1 MPEEVEESAV
11 GSFQSDGQP
20 RTSPCSCRRRSSAES
35 IAWQPS
41 GSGQSSRDVGSRRM
55 SKEDHRALLAG
66 LGLEDGNSPSGSDSE
81 VAAPFHAGTLAAAP
95 SAGGAVAAVE
105 ALATR
110 VDVAHEARRDSRKS
124 DYAATSEAAEI
135 ASLRRHATML
145 ELEEETAQAPAET
158 VEEVPKAAP
167 EVRSRPSRSAV
178 DPGRLRHATL
188 MDLEE
193 VAQNPDAGPGS
204 APCLTTPSASEASER
219 HRQTPTK
226 EHSVAAHA
234 RSITSS
240 EMDFLPGA
248 ETVPKT
254 PLAQPKG
261 DLTLPPSRNTGQAVS
276 MVSGHVRAHQ
286 RLSPRCSPRLAQ
298 SAFSAQEAAGLTP
311 RGSKHEDSGLWIPA
325 PRSYEGLSGL
335 GSFSSHRLHK
345 VEHGFRG
352 YVDLCEGVGP
362 GCAPNLGGAEDVM
375 SPQVESPREKQVPA
389 TALSSNHV
397 VTPIKFH
404 RPPRPSRAQ
413 RATWPPV
420 EAPRQSQ
427 SGLASGRLSARG
439 APRLRGVRP
448 PSYGVGQDSPLP
460 EVSPT
465 DIVLEERAGAGSSIP
480 AHSSALKTEEP
491 SRALGGLAATRQ
503 KVLMLREQVGALAAY
518 CDRLEHAAGLADGWR
533 NGLLPLGPAHTAAM
547 TQAAQQL
554 SIWASEPS
562 QSWTPDARE
571 SDASRR
577 EMASWLADLTKT
589 SRSADSVTAS
599 RFGPDEG
606 AGPVVQA
613 ERRTRKSRALARRLW
628 WLIKTGQVE
637 HSLTSLRWIHRTLQG
652 HHSKDPHYLF
662 VIRKRIDQM
671 THQQKNAGW
680 LCHWCRVMNGKHALC
695 CHRCGGKWY
704 DVGEDAGADYT
715 YWHQSSGKGAQ
726 RHSEAGQWPAPPQ
739 TKGRDGTKSP
749 RPSQQGQ
756 PQGNAGNQRRRSRR
770 GKKQTQATEQ
780 MPAPSATAPML
791 QPPQIPSTGGT
802 MSWMTLCNMQQVA
815 NQAIAPPEATPSAAA
830 MGTASS
836 SNALPENV
844 KKLLTGLKKDQDK
857 LSPENQ
863 ELVKTLVVKEERDE
877 EQELQDAVKS
887 LGQARRDLQ
896 AAFQAR
902 SNLHA
907 KWRQFLSMSVAQWQ
921 AFTQEFQAQETDA
934 VKKISDA
941 KEAVA
946 QAKTTF
952 ESSKE
957 TVVFKPENYKPTEV
971 QDLMSDDEGN
981 AEPCTTKLQEGL
993 SNLTSTLQNLHRT
1006 AEAAHAEEQAAKKAR
1021 LGDAS
1026 DVSGLPGGDHCH
1038 YECLTS
1044 SGVGDPLSSV
1054 AVLIS
1059 PGTTAKDA
1067 PQSRLSDEF
1076 HSIPARIVR
1085 EGATHDNA
1093 AGHGHVPTPPPLWID
1108 SIFDLPTLQALT
1120 PDAMDE
1126 QGILLRTWYLHHRH
1140 MRRWTTPRFVEL
1152 THDWTQWQD
1161 ELFRSWRDLIQPGE
1175 AVRFHHVLPDPERHY
1190 VRRRNVIA
1198 DVIISQGEGSFSG
1211 LITIYETAQQ
1221 PSAVAVSLPAEVS
1234 GLHLSNA
1241 LDLEGDGHFQ
1251 NCAFH
1256 FGWIPI
1262 RRLPFPTHRVADGQ
1276 SFVCRIYTHAQ
1287 SSDAVTFM
1295 QKPLPKKQSLPR
1307 VHNEGDVPLWYPFP
1321 NTGGHRL
1328 DGDSPAATS
1337 DAEQSEITQH
1347 DDDPGAPD
1355 ADDPNGHDVSDAD
1368 QRQSALMYHLAD
1380 NPIHTMLFWTDFEHL
1395 MQDIAWHYGIQRHDL
1410 YDCYELTVRPVDI
1423 PEGTA
1428 PLIVHFVND
1437 FPHGANMALILLDV
1451 EIHGNVDDPNFF
1463 TAPEIRRRVLAVPTP
1478 LSRDTLLIYANTFE
1492 FCRIERHRC
1501 LIEFNKMIWPL
1512 QNNIPVVTAHG
1523 DYVKII
1529 LPPPQRC
1536 RASTRTMLL
1545 DSQEMEIEDFW
1556 SHYYVPTSSENEGDS
1571 DVNATSSNVSPSLIA
1586 SEDIK
1591 REFGPQNGS
1600 DSLAVDNADDE
1611 LSQLQFADDVFSFM
1625 QHDMTSSSSASGP
1638 PVDAAAAND
1647 APSLAPQIAQIMN
1660 ESCLFSGDPAQASI
1674 WPMWFRQMRTAF
1686 WHFALIENPAEGP
1699 VAYFDTWY
1707 ADCRGES
1714 VSEVYRTL
1722 RLDHLSNLWIQDLRH
1737 LWRDRIQ
1744 PGHELY
1750 LVWVVPT
1757 PPPRPLTRT
1766 AGHLILYQFPREPYI
1781 PFLLTFQFMTLDVEG
1796 FTHSVVT
1803 TDADASP
1810 FHVVTL
1816 ANMDRVCRGRRC
1828 TLHRGAVDATWTEPI
1843 RTGESIRLAIPA
1855 PGERSHDEILTNPRG
1870 VAQVQTAPA
1879 APLHAGPSMRLE
1891 DQSAFVQRLHGIWSQ
1906 FARAGPAHLERLL
1919 EVTTW
1924 YLDGV
1929 YVTQNDGHR
1938 TTTIGDDFTSWEDE
1952 LRAIWSDVQDA
1963 SLEMTFVLVRP
1974 TPRGFPV
1981 EEVHIL
1987 LLQQIASD
1995 TAGVLISTYDNS
2007 VHHGAPF
2014 ATAVVVSQRLNRAGI
2029 IDAVGRSLD
2038 CSRPSVSCS
2047 TWQEGLEIQQDHY
2060 IQVDSGQSFA
2070 LHVYHHRLTTWEAFD
2085 AQEDHVDLLQRSL
2098 TKVVSLHAVGDFKVP
2113 LPDQVE
2119 VPLCSDSA
2127 ELELEL
2133 RSWGQHCDVI
2143 PLQFRDRAFCIPSDW
2158 TFRHSHRLFLFE
2170 HEDLTDLQ
2178 GFLAHPIAGDPTDLD
2193 LMKLLH
2199 QFGYEKAVI
2208 IQKSLKRPSCVHVLF
2223 SESTG
2228 TMTVCARKPR
2238 INPPWPVAQPCVAEA
2253 KVFDCEQD
2261 WTPPC
2266 FLDLGITLADL
2277 RAFFASS
2284 DGVLVP
2290 TLDGIVIPEVS
2301 ASSVASLVELQTYD
2315 RLVIYVDG
2323 SSQPSQKHKPPLWID
2338 LHGIPDAW
2346 AFLVLGER
2354 YQPDG
2359 TSFLCLVG
2367 WQSQQVRYQH
2377 ASPHFAGAQHASS
2390 LVAEREGLIFAAL
2403 WRLCLNSNI
2412 PTVFRSDS
2420 LLSCGQAQGWLG
2432 TDSIDV
2438 SFTLL
2443 RSLFQ
2448 ALETSMPVTHLLVEH
2463 VYGHNGD
2470 VWNEL
2475 VDSIARAEAASSH
2488 FAPRQNVDL
2497 SVWSPVIPFLWL
2509 LFAEPL
2515 GGPKFCGS
2523 GFDVCAPALPNAPA
2537 DVDRLP
2543 QDSAAW
2549 TDCQVKLSFATAN
2562 VNTLGVGPDGFPG
2575 KLAFLKHQFLSLRL
2589 NFLGVQEARTS
2600 EGCVCSDSVLRLCS
2614 GSDQGKLGVELW
2626 CNLSQP
2632 CLWAPEEVT
2641 RLTRQHFQVLHRD
2654 PRRLLVRIASEF
2666 LQCLVFVG
2674 HALHN
2679 GHSWEDRQAWWADT
2693 TQLLQDAKNSEPVF
2707 VLLDANATPGSPDS
2721 QVVLHHGTE
2730 SQSSTPLFRHF
2741 LEDHLL
2747 CLPSTTRWHHGPR
2760 ATWTTPDGL
2769 FGHQIDF
2776 VAIPQDF
2783 LPFCT
2788 WTQTLTDLD
2797 LATAGFDHTAVGL
2810 EVQWP
2815 VRIRLSLSQQSLKLP
2830 AYARAKIAH
2839 QDWRASFLGH
2849 PCPSW
2854 ETDVDSH
2861 VSQLNEFLHAQLAS
2875 SCHQP
2880 RLARKKPFVTEAM
2893 WELRRSKLR
2902 HRRQLKRATSLLRRE
2917 ALARVFAAWR
2927 HADAPLLDLSFNFG
2941 CTLLS
2946 GGLKHAAGFVTFA
2959 RRLKRQLCQ
2968 AKQQVLAEC
2977 FASIPAQASA
2987 SEILHVLRPFVGSS
3001 NALKKGP
3008 RPLPFVLSADGAPCD
3023 QPSTALNRWI
3033 EFFMHME
3040 GGFRSTKLQQHA
3052 RWVANLAQ
3060 LQVDQDQIPVREVP
3074 SLVELESAMRRI
3086 KPGKATGPDF
3096 LPAELFHFHAAG
3108 VAKQSYALFLKS
3120 ALQAHEP
3127 LIHKGGWLIPLWK
3140 GKGDRSLCSSF
3151 RSILISA
3158 HMAKAFHRSLRV
3170 KHCSVYQAF
3179 MQKQQIGGRPATPV
3193 GLGVHQVRAF
3203 QRSQSLRHRPCAC
3216 IFLDLAEAF
3225 YRVIRPLAVSGDASD
3240 EMLAFV
3246 AQRLNLNA
3254 DAIAELHSLLEGP
3267 GAIAEAGLAAH
3278 ACRAVRGLHLD
3289 THFSLHGQEDR
3300 CVTTIGS
3307 RPGDAWADMIFGFL
3321 FAKVLK
3327 GLQQELS
3334 DVGLLDFVPI
3344 QSGPVFFAH
3353 QPECDGDMAFLGP
3366 CWCDDLCVCI
3376 SGATMPELKHRTMT
3390 ATSLLLDACL
3400 KYGMLPNLQRGKTE
3414 IMFTVKGKGSRSFRE
3429 HHFGPSASPTLPIVG
3444 EHATSHVHLV
3454 GQYSHLGCVLH
3465 HSGDLRIEVRKR
3477 LAVAHQTFS
3486 KHRKLLLHNPVI
3498 SLQKRAQIFQSLIG
3512 SRLLYGA
3519 ESWVLLDQRTRDFVH
3534 ASIMRLY
3541 RRLLRVAHDAHL
3553 QDDDILDRLQ
3563 LPSPTELLRI
3573 ARLRYLG
3580 SLFACQETASWGLLN
3595 LDRPWIQLVEDD
3607 LMWMHSQLHHSSDLQ
3622 PPHDNLAQWMN
3633 LIIWHR
3639 PYWKR
3644 LVKRASRHAILQRSR
3659 QFRLLDFHRNVFAL
3673 LNQCGQTAPPPPSA
3687 LADSGPVFGCMLCQ
3701 VRCKS
3706 KGGEGAHMNRKHG
3719 QVCPVRTLFQG
3730 TQCAICLKEFF
3741 THGKLKGHLLR
3752 CRSCRTKWLGR
3763 ADLVRPAPGIGSQV
3777 DRQQEIV
3784 HDRALPPLQAAGPQL
3799 QFDRERDFLAYDLE
3813 LHDELALLLLELPL
3827 DQSPVVMIRQFL
3839 CGRPVSWTQCC
3850 ATLDVLLADFLE
3862 VTEDFGAHSSAALIE
3877 AIQFLRDPG
3886 SWDFLVNETPSLS
3899 STFQDLPTAEN
3910 AMIDFEF
3917 IEQNFCQVPRQ
3928 WNRDRVILHAF
3939 AGRRRKGD
3947 VQFFLDQ
3954 FQACQPDGV
3963 TLHTAS
3969 VDILYDLILG
3979 DVACRQ
3985 TQDFWYHAIDA
3996 QQVVAFLGGPPCE
4009 SWSKARAVQLADE
4022 RRGPRIVRDADHL
4035 WGLLSLRIK
4044 ELLQIILGNDLLT
4057 FTIMCLLRLARV
4069 GGVGI
4074 MEHPA
4079 DPSEDEAAS
4088 VWRLPVLHL
4097 LQQFPGVCLHH
4108 LSQGLLGAPT
4118 PKPTT
4123 LLGLNLPGLLSTLRA
4138 HCITAELP
4146 KRSSIGRLQDGSWA
4160 TTRLKEY
4167 PPALCMALAAALNF
4181 EVRAE
4186 PVAEHGAPMNS
4197 FLSQCMPLFVQQYA
4211 EHLGPD
4217 YAGPWIPLAHC
4228 RFHAT
4233 WETWEATCGLRTS
4246 PGLRLLPV
4254 ILAGLC
4260 KRPHVES
4267 PVQYQP
4273 WVCGPSCVSV

>member
-1 MPEEVEESAV
+1 MVLRQCLPYPPE
-11 GSFQSDGQP
+11 F
-20 RTSPCSCRRRSSAES
+20 
-35 IAWQPS
+35 
-41 GSGQSSRDVGSRRM
+41 
-55 SKEDHRALLAG
+55 
-66 LGLEDGNSPSGSDSE
+66 
-81 VAAPFHAGTLAAAP
+81 
-95 SAGGAVAAVE
+95 
-105 ALATR
+105 
-110 VDVAHEARRDSRKS
+110 
-124 DYAATSEAAEI
+124 
-135 ASLRRHATML
+135 
-145 ELEEETAQAPAET
+145 
-158 VEEVPKAAP
+158 
-167 EVRSRPSRSAV
+167 
-178 DPGRLRHATL
+178 
-188 MDLEE
+188 
-193 VAQNPDAGPGS
+193 VAQ
-204 APCLTTPSASEASER
+204 R
-219 HRQTPTK
+219 
-226 EHSVAAHA
+226 
-234 RSITSS
+234 
-240 EMDFLPGA
+240 
-248 ETVPKT
+248 
-254 PLAQPKG
+254 
-261 DLTLPPSRNTGQAVS
+261 
-276 MVSGHVRAHQ
+276 
-286 RLSPRCSPRLAQ
+286 
-298 SAFSAQEAAGLTP
+298 
-311 RGSKHEDSGLWIPA
+311 
-325 PRSYEGLSGL
+325 Y
-335 GSFSSHRLHK
+335 
-345 VEHGFRG
+345 
-352 YVDLCEGVGP
+352 
-362 GCAPNLGGAEDVM
+362 
-375 SPQVESPREKQVPA
+375 
-389 TALSSNHV
+389 
-397 VTPIKFH
+397 
-404 RPPRPSRAQ
+404 
-413 RATWPPV
+413 
-420 EAPRQSQ
+420 
-427 SGLASGRLSARG
+427 
-439 APRLRGVRP
+439 
-448 PSYGVGQDSPLP
+448 
-460 EVSPT
+460 
-465 DIVLEERAGAGSSIP
+465 
-480 AHSSALKTEEP
+480 
-491 SRALGGLAATRQ
+491 
-503 KVLMLREQVGALAAY
+503 
-518 CDRLEHAAGLADGWR
+518 
-533 NGLLPLGPAHTAAM
+533 
-547 TQAAQQL
+547 
-554 SIWASEPS
+554 
-562 QSWTPDARE
+562 
-571 SDASRR
+571 
-577 EMASWLADLTKT
+577 
-589 SRSADSVTAS
+589 
-599 RFGPDEG
+599 
-606 AGPVVQA
+606 
-613 ERRTRKSRALARRLW
+613 
-628 WLIKTGQVE
+628 
-637 HSLTSLRWIHRTLQG
+637 
-652 HHSKDPHYLF
+652 
-662 VIRKRIDQM
+662 
-671 THQQKNAGW
+671 
-680 LCHWCRVMNGKHALC
+680 
-695 CHRCGGKWY
+695 
-704 DVGEDAGADYT
+704 
-715 YWHQSSGKGAQ
+715 
-726 RHSEAGQWPAPPQ
+726 SEAGQWPAPPQ

-749 RPSQQGQ
+749 RPTQQGQ

-780 MPAPSATAPML
+780 TPAPSATTPVL

-802 MSWMTLCNMQQVA
+802 MSWMTLCNMQQIA
-815 NQAIAPPEATPSAAA
+815 NQAIAPPEAIPSAAA

-836 SNALPENV
+836 SNALPDNV

-934 VKKISDA
+934 LQKINNA

-971 QDLMSDDEGN
+971 QDLMSDDKGST
-981 AEPCTTKLQEGL
+981 EPCTAKLQDRL
-993 SNLTSTLQNLHRT
+993 SNLTSTLQSLHRT

-1026 DVSGLPGGDHCH
+1026 DVSGLPGGHQLPELTLDLFTLKWSHRVLKEEDFKTEWYARAAAVHLSLECDTLLESYTASCRLPAAPIPKHSSNKSVHFDDWVSIFCCAEEQQICSSFVGSHGSVQTHIDFFKSKISSEVDPPSSEAVLISREDFCH
-1038 YECLTS
+1038 YEHTKE
-1044 SGVGDPLSSV
+1044 SGVGDPLSIV
-1054 AVLIS
+1054 AVSIS
-1059 PGTTAKDA
+1059 PGTNSTEDT
-1067 PQSRLSDEF
+1067 PHSRLSDEY

-1085 EGATHDNA
+1085 EGATQTTA
-1093 AGHGHVPTPPPLWID
+1093 AGRGHFPIPPPLWID
-1108 SIFDLPTLQALT
+1108 SIFDLPALQALT
-1120 PDAMDE
+1120 PDDIDE
-1126 QGILLRTWYLHHRH
+1126 QGILLRTWYLHHHH
-1140 MRRWTTPRFVEL
+1140 MRRWSTPRFVEL
-1152 THDWTQWQD
+1152 TQDWTQWQD

-1175 AVRFHHVLPDPERHY
+1175 AIRFHHVLPDPDRHF

-1211 LITIYETAQQ
+1211 LVTIYETAQQ

-1234 GLHLSNA
+1234 GVHLANA
-1241 LDLEGDGHFQ
+1241 LDFEGDSHFQ

-1276 SFVCRIYTHAQ
+1276 SFVCRIYAHAQ
-1287 SSDAVTFM
+1287 SSDAVTLM
-1295 QKPLPKKQSLPR
+1295 QKPLPKKQALPR
-1307 VHNEGDVPLWYPFP
+1307 VHNEGDAPLWYPFP
-1321 NTGGHRL
+1321 GSGGHRL
-1328 DGDSPAATS
+1328 DGDSPGETS

-1347 DDDPGAPD
+1347 EDDPGAPD
-1355 ADDPNGHDVSDAD
+1355 AGDPDGQGASD
-1368 QRQSALMYHLAD
+1368 QRQSALRYHLAD

-1428 PLIVHFVND
+1428 PLIVHFVNG

-1501 LIEFNKMIWPL
+1501 LIEFNRIVWPL
-1512 QNNIPVVTAHG
+1512 QNNIPVVIAHG

-1536 RASTRTMLL
+1536 RASTRAMLL
-1545 DSQEMEIEDFW
+1545 DSQDMEIEEFW
-1556 SHYYVPTSSENEGDS
+1556 SHYYVPTSSESDEGS
-1571 DVNATSSNVSPSLIA
+1571 DVDATGSDVSPSLIA

-1591 REFGPQNGS
+1591 REFGPQNRS
-1600 DSLAVDNADDE
+1600 DPPDEASAEDE
-1611 LSQLQFADDVFSFM
+1611 LSQLQLAEDFFSLM
-1625 QHDMTSSSSASGP
+1625 QHDLASSSSASGP
-1638 PVDAAAAND
+1638 PADSEAASAAPPD
-1647 APSLAPQIAQIMN
+1647 LSHADVAPSLVPQIVQIVN
-1660 ESCLFSGDPAQASI
+1660 ESCLLSGDPAQASV

-1686 WHFALIENPAEGP
+1686 WRFALIENQAEGP

-1707 ADCRGES
+1707 ADCRSES
-1714 VSEVYRTL
+1714 VTEVYRTL

-1744 PGHELY
+1744 PGHDLF

-1796 FTHSVVT
+1796 FTHAVVT
-1803 TDADASP
+1803 TDADATP
-1810 FHVVTL
+1810 HHVVTL
-1816 ANMDRVCRGRRC
+1816 ANMERVCRGRRC
-1828 TLHRGAVDATWTEPI
+1828 TLHRGAVDATWNEPI
-1843 RTGESIRLAIPA
+1843 RAGESIKLAIPA

-1891 DQSAFVQRLHGIWSQ
+1891 DQSAFVQRLHGVWSQ
-1906 FARAGPAHLERLL
+1906 FARSGPAHLERLL

-1938 TTTIGDDFTSWEDE
+1938 TTTLGDDFTSWEDE

-1963 SLEMTFVLVRP
+1963 SLDITFVLVHP
-1974 TPRGFPV
+1974 TPGGFPV

-2007 VHHGAPF
+2007 VNQGVPF
-2014 ATAVVVSQRLNRAGI
+2014 AMAVIAPQRLDRAGI
-2029 IDAVGRSLD
+2029 IDAAGRSFD

-2047 TWQEGLEIQQDHY
+2047 AWKEGLEILQDHF

-2070 LHVYHHRLTTWEAFD
+2070 LHVYHHRLTTWEDFD
-2085 AQEDHVDLLQRSL
+2085 NQDDHVDLLQRTL

-2119 VPLCSDSA
+2119 VPLCADSD
-2127 ELELEL
+2127 ELEQEL

-2158 TFRHSHRLFLFE
+2158 TLRHSHRLFLFE
-2170 HEDLTDLQ
+2170 HEDPADLQ
-2178 GFLAHPIAGDPTDLD
+2178 GFLAHPIAGDPADLD

-2208 IQKSLKRPSCVHVLF
+2208 TQRRLQRPLCVH
-2223 SESTG
+2223 
-2228 TMTVCARKPR
+2228 
-2238 INPPWPVAQPCVAEA
+2238 
-2253 KVFDCEQD
+2253 
-2261 WTPPC
+2261 
-2266 FLDLGITLADL
+2266 
-2277 RAFFASS
+2277 
-2284 DGVLVP
+2284 
-2290 TLDGIVIPEVS
+2290 GIVVPEVS
-2301 ASSVASLVELQTYD
+2301 VSSVDSLVELQTYD

-2338 LHGIPDAW
+2338 LQGIPDAW
-2346 AFLVLGER
+2346 AFLVLGEQ

-2359 TSFLCLVG
+2359 SSLFCLVG

-2377 ASPHFAGAQHASS
+2377 TSPHFAGAQHASS

-2403 WRLCLNSNI
+2403 WRFCLNSNI

-2420 LLSCGQAQGWLG
+2420 LLSCGQAQGCLG
-2432 TDSIDV
+2432 TDFIDV

-2448 ALETSMPVTHLLVEH
+2448 ALETSMPASHLLVEH
-2463 VYGHNGD
+2463 VYGHNAD
-2470 VWNEL
+2470 AWNEL
-2475 VDSIARAEAASSH
+2475 VDSIARAEASSSH
-2488 FAPRQNVDL
+2488 FAPRQDVDL
-2497 SVWSPVIPFLWL
+2497 RVWSPVIPFLWL
-2509 LFAEPL
+2509 LFAEPF

-2523 GFDVCAPALPNAPA
+2523 GFDVGAPALPVAPVAA
-2537 DVDRLP
+2537 DTCHRA
-2543 QDSAAW
+2543 SGTW
-2549 TDCQVKLSFATAN
+2549 TDCQIKLSFATAN
-2562 VNTLGVGPDGFPG
+2562 VNTLGIGPDGFPG
-2575 KLAFLKHQFLSLRL
+2575 KLAFLKHQFLSFRL
-2589 NFLGVQEARTS
+2589 NLLGVQEA
-2600 EGCVCSDSVLRLCS
+2600 
-2614 GSDQGKLGVELW
+2614 
-2626 CNLSQP
+2626 
-2632 CLWAPEEVT
+2632 
-2641 RLTRQHFQVLHRD
+2641 
-2654 PRRLLVRIASEF
+2654 
-2666 LQCLVFVG
+2666 
-2674 HALHN
+2674 
-2679 GHSWEDRQAWWADT
+2679 
-2693 TQLLQDAKNSEPVF
+2693 
-2707 VLLDANATPGSPDS
+2707 PGFSS
-2721 QVVLHHGTE
+2721 SFAHGTE
-2730 SQSSTPLFRHF
+2730 SQSSTPLFRQF

-2747 CLPSTTRWHHGPR
+2747 CLPSTTQWHHGPR

-2769 FGHQIDF
+2769 FEHQIDF
-2776 VAIPQDF
+2776 VAIPQDL
-2783 LPFCT
+2783 LPSCT
-2788 WTQTLTDLD
+2788 WTQTLSEFD
-2797 LATAGFDHTAVGL
+2797 LATAGFDHMAVGL

-2815 VRIRLSLSQQSLKLP
+2815 VRARLPLSQQSLKLP
-2830 AYARAKIAH
+2830 AYARDKISH
-2839 QDWRASFLGH
+2839 QDWRASFLTH
-2849 PCPSW
+2849 TCPSW
-2854 ETDVDSH
+2854 DTDVDSH

-2893 WELRRSKLR
+2893 WELRRSKLW
-2902 HRRQLKRATSLLRRE
+2902 HRRQLKRATGLLRRE

-2927 HADAPLLDLSFNFG
+2927 HGDATMLDLSFNFG
-2941 CTLLS
+2941 CTLLC
-2946 GGLKHAAGFVTFA
+2946 GGLKHTAGFVTSA
-2959 RRLKRQLCQ
+2959 RSLKRQLCQ
-2968 AKQQVLAEC
+2968 AKQQVLADR
-2977 FASIPAQASA
+2977 FALLSDQASA
-2987 SEILHVLRPFVGSS
+2987 STILHVLRPFVGSS

-3008 RPLPFVLSADGAPCD
+3008 RPLPVVLNADGAPCD

-3040 GGFRSTKLQQHA
+3040 GGFRSTELQQHA
-3052 RWVANLAQ
+3052 RWVANLEQ

-3086 KPGKATGPDF
+3086 KPGKATGPDL

-3140 GKGDRSLCSSF
+3140 GKGDRSLCSSY

-3203 QRSQSLRHRPCAC
+3203 QRSQGLRHRPCAC

-3246 AQRLNLNA
+3246 AQRLNLTV
-3254 DAIAELHSLLEGP
+3254 DAIAELHALLAGP
-3267 GAIAEAGLAAH
+3267 GAIEEAGLAAH

-3289 THFSLHGQEDR
+3289 THFSLHGQDDR

-3334 DVGLLDFVPI
+3334 DFGLLESIPA
-3344 QSGPVFFAH
+3344 QSGPMFFAH
-3353 QPECDGDMAFLGP
+3353 QAECDGDIAFLGP

-3376 SGATMPELKHRTMT
+3376 SGATMSELKHRTMT

-3429 HHFGPSASPTLPIVG
+3429 QHFGPSAPPTLPIVG
-3444 EHATSHVHLV
+3444 EHAISHVHLV

-3465 HSGDLRIEVRKR
+3465 HAGDLKMEVRKR

-3519 ESWVLLDQRTRDFVH
+3519 ESWVLIDQRTRDFVH
-3534 ASIMRLY
+3534 ASVMRLY
-3541 RRLLRVAHDAHL
+3541 RRLLQVAHDAHL
-3553 QDDDILDRLQ
+3553 HDDDILDRLQ
-3563 LPSPTELLRI
+3563 LPSPSELLRV

-3580 SLFACQETASWGLLN
+3580 SLLACPETASWGLLN
-3595 LDRPWIQLVEDD
+3595 LDRQWIQLVEDD

-3622 PPHDNLAQWMN
+3622 PPKDNLDQWMN

-3659 QFRLLDFHRNVFAL
+3659 HYRLLDFHRNVFTL
-3673 LNQCGQTAPPPPSA
+3673 LSQCGQTAPLPASTMVEP
-3687 LADSGPVFGCMLCQ
+3687 GPVFGCMLCQ
-3701 VRCKS
+3701 VSCKT

-3730 TQCAICLKEFF
+3730 TQCAVCLKEFF
-3741 THGKLKGHLLR
+3741 THGKLKSHLLR

-3763 ADLVRPAPGIGSQV
+3763 ANLVCPAPGIGSHV

-3799 QFDRERDFLAYDLE
+3799 QFDRECDFLAYDLE
-3813 LHDELALLLLELPL
+3813 LHDELALLLLDLPL
-3827 DQSPVVMIRQFL
+3827 DQSPVAMIRQFL
-3839 CGRPVSWTQCC
+3839 CSRPISWTQCC
-3850 ATLDVLLADFLE
+3850 ATLDVLIADFLE

-3877 AIQFLRDPG
+3877 ALQFLREPG
-3886 SWDFLVNETPSLS
+3886 SWAFLVNEPPSS
-3899 STFQDLPTAEN
+3899 QSTFQDLPAVEN

-3954 FQACQPDGV
+3954 FQACQQDGV

-3979 DVACRQ
+3979 DVARRQ

-4009 SWSKARAVQLADE
+4009 SWSKARAVQVADE

-4057 FTIMCLLRLARV
+4057 FTVMCLLRLARV

-4079 DPSEDEAAS
+4079 DPSEDDAAS
-4088 VWRLPVLHL
+4088 VWRLPV
-4097 LQQFPGVCLHH
+4097 
-4108 LSQGLLGAPT
+4108 
-4118 PKPTT
+4118 
-4123 LLGLNLPGLLSTLRA
+4123 
-4138 HCITAELP
+4138 
-4146 KRSSIGRLQDGSWA
+4146 KRISA
-4160 TTRLKEY
+4160 
-4167 PPALCMALAAALNF
+4167 
-4181 EVRAE
+4181 
-4186 PVAEHGAPMNS
+4186 
-4197 FLSQCMPLFVQQYA
+4197 
-4211 EHLGPD
+4211 
-4217 YAGPWIPLAHC
+4217 
-4228 RFHAT
+4228 
-4233 WETWEATCGLRTS
+4233 
-4246 PGLRLLPV
+4246 
-4254 ILAGLC
+4254 
-4260 KRPHVES
+4260 S
-4267 PVQYQP
+4267 PVYGSGGCPQF
-4273 WVCGPSCVSV
+4273 